1 MQPPSNSPPP
11 PSSGYSSA
19 AEFFPMDADSSM
31 NTDDYELCN
40 PRMMAQHSHLRRRQ
54 GCQVSFELFSKYYH
68 LLGHHVVKLM
78 IKDLLPEGIGPKP
91 QGKLPQKREQNLFIA
106 TRCPRLYNRP
116 KFQNDEYEQKVL
128 DQTWQPCPLQNALV
142 LLLQGPHPLPVP
154 APTQQ
159 SPLPVPSLC
168 DVPERDGDARPQGEA
183 QEKRPGQQ
191 RTLRDVC
198 AWLCSVNYRVVSR
211 IESGNATY
219 FCR

>member
-116 KFQNDEYEQKVL
+116 KFQNYEYEQKSSRSNLATMSSAERPRSPPPGTTPPPSPRPDTTV
-128 DQTWQPCPLQNALV
+128 PLTR
-142 LLLQGPHPLPVP
+142 PIPL
-154 APTQQ
+154 
-159 SPLPVPSLC
+159 
-168 DVPERDGDARPQGEA
+168 
-183 QEKRPGQQ
+183 
-191 RTLRDVC
+191 
-198 AWLCSVNYRVVSR
+198 
-211 IESGNATY
+211 
-219 FCR
+219 